1 MISKN
6 ALKNYIIFDNNNK
19 YDEINGRIIKVTNL
33 YFKVMKNYSFQLT
46 QIENKLNE
54 YNIKNDIKI
63 KQLLQNQH
71 SIIKDLI
78 NIINKILSY
87 KVQTETILTGN
98 DIQIEK
104 NSILRDNYMD
114 AINNLKI
121 DFPLK
126 KTINKNY
133 EINTEKEKIKKNYL
147 KNTKINEI
155 ESNIIK
161 NKNNRTSRTEI
172 RNGNKKLS
180 LNIPSLRSVNNLKN
194 NSDLVNMKYLNINKN
209 KKEKKLL
216 NKQQIKNEI
225 ELSNKKLFKSM
236 SISEISNK
244 PKINNQTLYIKTSS
258 FSNSNPSYFNGNY
271 TIDEERNNT
280 SLYYDQERQ
289 YSQYNRTYNDGSLPN
304 LLSKPNKPK
313 KIKYRTV
320 ESIPLKE
327 EYYLINNYTFTNF
340 NITNNSSYKSIDNSY
355 NRKNNSLIFLNKN
368 INNINTLFL
377 NNHSIKRNRKK
388 IYSAPYINNGIQIIP
403 TRYTKEVLN
412 SSYKILK
419 KYKNKSVKKF
429 N

>member
-63 KQLLQNQH
+63 KQLLQSQQG
-71 SIIKDLI
+71 IIKDLI

-147 KNTKINEI
+147 KNTKINET

-194 NSDLVNMKYLNINKN
+194 NSDLVN
-209 KKEKKLL
+209 
-216 NKQQIKNEI
+216 
-225 ELSNKKLFKSM
+225 
-236 SISEISNK
+236 
-244 PKINNQTLYIKTSS
+244 
-258 FSNSNPSYFNGNY
+258 
-271 TIDEERNNT
+271 
-280 SLYYDQERQ
+280 
-289 YSQYNRTYNDGSLPN
+289 
-304 LLSKPNKPK
+304 
-313 KIKYRTV
+313 IKY
-320 ESIPLKE
+320 
-327 EYYLINNYTFTNF
+327 
-340 NITNNSSYKSIDNSY
+340 
-355 NRKNNSLIFLNKN
+355 
-368 INNINTLFL
+368 
-377 NNHSIKRNRKK
+377 
-388 IYSAPYINNGIQIIP
+388 
-403 TRYTKEVLN
+403 
-412 SSYKILK
+412 
-419 KYKNKSVKKF
+419 
-429 N
+429 